1 MSIETTALILKQY
14 GPLALLLIVFIFILV
29 RGQISFRYPRHK

>member
-1 MSIETTALILKQY
+1 MSIADVALILKQY
-14 GPLALLLIVFIFILV
+14 GPLVLLLVVFIFILV